1 MIAWGVIIWGLLAG
15 IQDPP
20 VPGSAE
26 ADADAAVA
34 AFKRNFY
41 RPNST
46 EDELVLAVRTLG
58 DTAHAKTLAVLAPI
72 ITDVKIPV
80 SSRIAAALVLSK
92 FSAVEGAPQALIK
105 AYQNIDRRPVS
116 RPIRIQ
122 IILSVGELKA
132 ECGAGLINLA
142 ILDTDP
148 WIARAAVK
156 SSGKVRGASSIDPLI
171 RRLQFLESRDGEKP
185 AGGSEVPDPSKRDD
199 GLERHHRTERQVLQ
213 SPIHDALNSITRQRH
228 TCAETWAKWWA
239 QNRKDYRVP
248 P

>member
-15 IQDPP
+15 VQDPP

-26 ADADAAVA
+26 AEADAAIA
-34 AFKRNFY
+34 TFKRSFY

-58 DTAHAKTLAVLAPI
+58 ETAHAKTLAVLAPI
-72 ITDVKIPV
+72 ITDTKVPV

-92 FSAVEGAPQALIK
+92 FGKVDGAPQALIK
-105 AYQNIDRRPVS
+105 AYQSTGRHASLRPV
-116 RPIRIQ
+116 RIQ
-122 IILSVGELKA
+122 IILSMGELKA
-132 ECGAGLINLA
+132 EAGASLVNLA
-142 ILDTDP
+142 MFDNDP

-156 SSGKVRGASSIDPLI
+156 SAGKIRGAWSIDPLI
-171 RRLQFLESRDGEKP
+171 KRLQVLESRDGEKS
-185 AGGSEVPDPSKRDD
+185 AEVPDPSKRED
-199 GLERHHRTERQVLQ
+199 GIDRHQKTERQVLQ
-213 SPIHDALNSITRQRH
+213 APIHDALNSITRQRH

-239 QNRKDYRVP
+239 QNRKDYKVP